1 VITVSDDR
9 RGELVAG
16 KRDRHP
22 PSYPPAV
29 WLNVRFTLCYRDV
42 EDLLAERGGCLLR
55 NSAAM
60 GLEIRTVVRGGG
72 LRATIER
79 VRSLARL
86 NFGELGDDLEAFRL
100 GERGDWCGKH

>member
-1 VITVSDDR
+1 
-9 RGELVAG
+9 
-16 KRDRHP
+16 
-22 PSYPPAV
+22 
-29 WLNVRFTLCYRDV
+29 
-42 EDLLAERGGCLLR
+42 
-55 NSAAM
+55 M